1 LLSHSGGLGQLI
13 QEGDQGTAGCF
24 LKANPFP
31 SPEVSL
37 DPTAYESAPSNL
49 HQKKEER
56 LQIPAPARLCH
67 ALGCTQAAASE
78 CDASFLPLTKFNE
91 QGCSLI
97 FPSFGFYF
105 VLFPPSRALHL
116 QEVEG

>member
-1 LLSHSGGLGQLI
+1 MGSSFRKETREQQAVSSKPILFLLLR
-13 QEGDQGTAGCF
+13 
-24 LKANPFP
+24 
-31 SPEVSL
+31 SPWIPLHMSL
-37 DPTAYESAPSNL
+37 LLL

-56 LQIPAPARLCH
+56 LQIPAPARLCQ